1 MAIVPYQ
8 LYCPIDCQV
17 NGGNTG
23 IGIEWPSRW
32 SVYLTGVVIEWT
44 SRWSVYLYT

>member
-17 NGGNTG
+17 NGGSTG
-23 IGIEWPSRW
+23 VGIEWPSSW
-32 SVYLTGVVIEWT
+32 F
-44 SRWSVYLYT
+44 VYLYLHKTLEGLFVDVCVT